1 MNRNFIEP
9 LILLFFFSIQISFSQ
24 TNAGIKVKQPVQ
36 KEGKWIP
43 IFNGKNLDGWTPK
56 VTGYKVG
63 ENPLDGF
70 RVENGIL
77 KVDYSKFVRFNGRF
91 GHLFYKDKLSS
102 YILRVEYRFHGE
114 LLPDA
119 PGYCYRN
126 SGVMIHSQSAESQDI
141 LQNWPVS
148 LEAQLLGS
156 TPKLKQLTANICTPG
171 TTVFYNG
178 AFTEEH
184 CISSTSKNYYDGEW
198 VTLDIIVHGG
208 KSVYH
213 VIDGDTV
220 LAYTKP
226 QIGGMLLPENYPVP
240 SGTSLEDGYIALQA
254 EGTPIDFRKVELKI
268 LNENNHVTTPIKQ
281 AGPTNITSAK
291 TTKVV
296 DSFDSYANTE
306 ELLKAWY
313 HPGHGGQMI
322 CSLEPKIKGAGKYGL
337 KCAYVTGKSDDLFY
351 SPVCRIA
358 KCDLS
363 GCNGVQFW
371 LKPDGSGREFTIEFN
386 IADKEGKNIHDLW
399 NYKYIPEK
407 GDAMARW
414 VNIPFS
420 SLVRNTKSSDSPDV
434 KMVFKP
440 EAIIETAIYIGGK
453 NDAPGKGV
461 YYFDEIVGA
470 KIQY

>member
-1 MNRNFIEP
+1 MIA
-9 LILLFFFSIQISFSQ
+9 LFVFSIPISFSQ
-24 TNAGIKVKQPVQ
+24 PNAGIKVKQQVQ
-36 KEGKWIP
+36 NDGKWIP

-70 RVENGIL
+70 RVEDGIL

-102 YILRVEYRFHGE
+102 YILRVEYRFQGE

-126 SGVMIHSQSAESQDI
+126 SGVMIHSQSVESQDI

-156 TPKLKQLTANICTPG
+156 TPKLNQVTANICTPG

-208 KSVYH
+208 KSIYH

-220 LAYTKP
+220 LAYTNP
-226 QIGGMLLPENYPVP
+226 QVGGMLLPENYPVP
-240 SGTSLEDGYIALQA
+240 SGTFLEDGYIALQA
-254 EGTPIDFRKVELKI
+254 EGTPIDFRKLELKI
-268 LNENNHVTTPIKQ
+268 LNENNYTTTPVKQ
-281 AGPTNITSAK
+281 AGTKNITATK

-296 DSFDSYANTE
+296 DNFDSYSANE
-306 ELLKAWY
+306 ALSKAWSN
-313 HPGHGGQMI
+313 PGHGGQMI
-322 CSLEPKIKGAGKYGL
+322 LSLESKIKGAGKHGL
-337 KCAYVTGKSDDLFY
+337 KCEYVTEKSDDKFY
-351 SPVCRIA
+351 CSFSRIA
-358 KCDLS
+358 KLDLS
-363 GCNGVQFW
+363 SCNGVQFW
-371 LKPDGSGREFTIEFN
+371 LMPDGSGREFTMEFN
-386 IADKEGKNIHDLW
+386 IADSAGKNINDLW
-399 NYKYIPEK
+399 AYKYISEK
-407 GDAMARW
+407 GDTMARW
-414 VNIPFS
+414 VNFPFS
-420 SLVRNTKSSDSPDV
+420 SLVHNTKFTDSPDV
-434 KMVFKP
+434 KMDFRP
-440 EAIIETAIYIGGK
+440 EAIIETTIYIGGK
-453 NDAPGKGV
+453 NDAPGKGI
-461 YYFDEIVGA
+461 YYFDEIAGA
-470 KIQY
+470 KLQK

>member
-1 MNRNFIEP
+1 MNQNFIGIV
-9 LILLFFFSIQISFSQ
+9 ILMFVLSIQISSAQ
-24 TNAGIKVKQPVQ
+24 PNTGIRVKQPVQ
-36 KEGKWIP
+36 KDGKWIS

-70 RVENGIL
+70 RVEDGIL

-91 GHLFYKDKLSS
+91 GHLFYKDKRSS
-102 YILRVEYRFHGE
+102 YILRVEYRFQGE

-156 TPKLKQLTANICTPG
+156 TPKLKQVTANICTPG

-208 KSVYH
+208 KSIYH

-220 LAYTKP
+220 LSYTKP

-240 SGTSLEDGYIALQA
+240 SGTFLEDGYIALQA
-254 EGTPIDFRKVELKI
+254 EGTPIDFKKVELKI
-268 LNENNHVTTPIKQ
+268 LDENNYTATRVKQ
-281 AGPTNITSAK
+281 AETKKIATPK
-291 TTKVV
+291 TTRVV
-296 DSFDSYANTE
+296 DNFDSYINNE
-306 ELLKAWY
+306 ELSKAWY
-313 HPGHGGQMI
+313 HPGNGGLMN
-322 CSLEPKIKGAGKYGL
+322 CSLETKLKGAGKHGL
-337 KCAYVTGKSDDLFY
+337 KCEYMTEKSDDKFY
-351 SPVCRIA
+351 CSVSRIA
-358 KCDLS
+358 KWDLS

-371 LKPDGSGREFTIEFN
+371 LMPDGSGREFTMEFN
-386 IADKEGKNIHDLW
+386 IADKNGKNIHDLW
-399 NYKYIPEK
+399 GYKYIPEK
-407 GDAMARW
+407 GDTSSRM
-414 VNIPFS
+414 VNLPFS
-420 SLVRNTKSSDSPDV
+420 SLVHNTKFADSSGV

-453 NDAPGKGV
+453 NDEPGKGV
-461 YYFDEIVGA
+461 YYFDEIEGA
-470 KIQY
+470 KM

>member
-1 MNRNFIEP
+1 MNQNFIGIV
-9 LILLFFFSIQISFSQ
+9 ILMFVLSIQISSAQ
-24 TNAGIKVKQPVQ
+24 PNTGIRVKQPVQ
-36 KEGKWIP
+36 KDGKWIP

-70 RVENGIL
+70 RVEDGIL

-102 YILRVEYRFHGE
+102 YILRIEYRFQGE

-156 TPKLKQLTANICTPG
+156 TPKLKQVTANICTPG

-198 VTLDIIVHGG
+198 VTLDIIVHGS
-208 KSVYH
+208 KAIYH

-220 LAYTKP
+220 LAYTNP
-226 QIGGMLLPENYPVP
+226 QIGGMLLPENYSVP
-240 SGTSLEDGYIALQA
+240 TGTFLEDGYIALQA
-254 EGTPIDFRKVELKI
+254 EGTPIDFRKIELKI
-268 LNENNHVTTPIKQ
+268 LNENNYITKPAKQ
-281 AGPTNITSAK
+281 AETKNSVTPK
-291 TTKVV
+291 TTKEV
-296 DSFDSYANTE
+296 DNFDSYSANET
-306 ELLKAWY
+306 LSKAWS
-313 HPGHGGQMI
+313 HPRHGGKMI
-322 CSLEPKIKGAGKYGL
+322 CSLESKIKGAGKHGL
-337 KCAYVTGKSDDLFY
+337 KCEYVTEKSDDKFY
-351 SPVCRIA
+351 CSVSRIA
-358 KCDLS
+358 KLDLS
-363 GCNGVQFW
+363 GCNGVQLW
-371 LKPDGSGREFTIEFN
+371 LMPDGSGREFTMEFN
-386 IADKEGKNIHDLW
+386 IADNAGKNIHDLW
-399 NYKYIPEK
+399 AYKYVSEK
-407 GDAMARW
+407 GDKMARW
-414 VNIPFS
+414 INIPFS
-420 SLVRNTKSSDSPDV
+420 SFVHNTKSTDSSDV

-461 YYFDEIVGA
+461 YYFDEIAGA
-470 KIQY
+470 KLQQ

>member
-1 MNRNFIEP
+1 M
-9 LILLFFFSIQISFSQ
+9 
-24 TNAGIKVKQPVQ
+24 Q
-36 KEGKWIP
+36 KEAKWIS

-70 RVENGIL
+70 RVEDGIL

-102 YILRVEYRFHGE
+102 YILRVEYRFQGE

-126 SGVMIHSQSAESQDI
+126 SGVMIHSQSVESQDI

-156 TPKLKQLTANICTPG
+156 TPKLKQVTANICTPG

-208 KSVYH
+208 KSIYH
-213 VIDGDTV
+213 VIDGDTI

-226 QIGGMLLPENYPVP
+226 QVGGMLLPENYPVP
-240 SGTSLEDGYIALQA
+240 SGTFLEDGYIALQA

-268 LNENNHVTTPIKQ
+268 LNENNYTTTPVKQ
-281 AGPTNITSAK
+281 AGTKNTAKPK

-296 DSFDSYANTE
+296 DNFDSYSSNE
-306 ELLKAWY
+306 ELLKAWS
-313 HPGHGGQMI
+313 HPELGGQMI
-322 CSLEPKIKGAGKYGL
+322 CSRESKIKGAGKHSL
-337 KCAYVTGKSDDLFY
+337 KCEYVTEKTDDKFY
-351 SPVCRIA
+351 CRVGHIA
-358 KCDLS
+358 KLDLS

-371 LKPDGSGREFTIEFN
+371 FKPDGSGREFKMEFN
-386 IADKEGKNIHDLW
+386 IADKAGKNIHDLW
-399 NYKYIPEK
+399 VYKYIPEK
-407 GDAMARW
+407 GDTLARW
-414 VNIPFS
+414 VNLPF
-420 SLVRNTKSSDSPDV
+420 
-434 KMVFKP
+434 
-440 EAIIETAIYIGGK
+440 
-453 NDAPGKGV
+453 
-461 YYFDEIVGA
+461 
-470 KIQY
+470 